1 MTCATT
7 FERTTSIGSSVGALL
22 REGVADPG
30 QRVIRMN
37 GKLVRPGPLP
47 AIRGSGAIVCG
58 RENSREQPRGPRL
71 DQQGVVSRMAAFA
84 CPIIT

>member
-1 MTCATT
+1 MRNDVRANDIDWVFCWRAAT
-7 FERTTSIGSSVGALL
+7 G
-22 REGVADPG
+22 GVADPG